1 MNAREIFQQGD
12 LDRPWILSGDGGYSA
27 GEILAA
33 AQELAE
39 CVPDH
44 QYCIMMCESRVHFM
58 TGFLAAQIRGQHV
71 LLPSS
76 RAPAAIESIVA
87 TWPDSYCL
95 VESIDT
101 RIGVEQF
108 ECRPDFDRSGTASSI
123 PEVLS
128 DRPAVTL
135 FTSGSTGTPKPNEK
149 SWGDMLASA
158 ERIQARFGIGADDTI
173 LATVMPQ
180 HMFGFETSVMLPIHS
195 GARVVA
201 DTPLYPEDI
210 RLVLK
215 ALSGEATLITTPVH
229 LRAFPAAD
237 PDWPRVRQVI
247 SATAPLSRAIAADNE
262 ARLGGPVYEI
272 FGSTE
277 HGAIASRQT
286 VNTQTWSMLE
296 PLELVVNGTGPAV
309 RDAGRG
315 IVLEM
320 RDNIRRIDSRTF
332 EFIGRAADLVKVGGK
347 RASLAD
353 LNLKLTS
360 IEGVVDGVYV
370 TREAEHDTT
379 ARLAAIVVAPGI
391 SDQDITRALTHQIDA
406 VFLPRPIYRVDR
418 LPRNSTGKLTQDALR
433 DLLSKLASQ

>member
-247 SATAPLSRAIAADNE
+247 SAT
-262 ARLGGPVYEI
+262 
-272 FGSTE
+272 GSTE